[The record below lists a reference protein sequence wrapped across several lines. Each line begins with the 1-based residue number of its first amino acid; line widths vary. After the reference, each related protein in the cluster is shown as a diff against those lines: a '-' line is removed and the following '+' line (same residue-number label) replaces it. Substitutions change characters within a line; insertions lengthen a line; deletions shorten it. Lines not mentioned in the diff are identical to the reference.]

1 MFVRAIKEKGDKE
14 IMREIQAIMPF
25 VSCIHPYPDEPC
37 KDTST
42 GIQSPN

>member
-14 IMREIQAIMPF
+14 IQAIMPF
-25 VSCIHPYPDEPC
+25 ASCIHPCPDEPC